1 MLKRSLL
8 KNNLFLITTIAL
20 MFALV
25 LDRKATTYFIGFWF
39 ISAIYEAFQNNEHP
53 FKQNLKWCIIIASM
67 FVLYT
72 LGYLFS
78 EFSRE
83 ASAALEI
90 KLSFFI
96 FPLGFFLRRKPIS
109 AKEIKIALLAFQLA
123 CLVSA
128 LYLAAQLIPAVIKNS
143 NLITTES
150 FTYAVRTFTEKTLGV
165 HSTYLS
171 IFYLFSIYIE
181 LKGYGLR
188 IILKNKKI
196 KVVIQAF
203 QILTL
208 SVIVLLLVA
217 RAPIIAFFVG
227 VIIVEILKNWKRGT
241 LILLSCLAILLAA
254 IFFIPG
260 VGNRFE
266 EAINSHEITEN
277 ESSVNSSNLRRSILV
292 CSNKLVSENWLRGV
306 GLDHIQYSLNNCYD
320 SFNNKELSETGYNTH
335 NQYFD
340 IILGLGILGLIMFII
355 ILIYPSQ
362 HLIKPQFA
370 LLLFFKLFIAICLLT
385 ENLLNRQH
393 GVVFFVFFNC
403 LFVSHYLWINKQKK
417 LE

>member
-1 MLKRSLL
+1 M
-8 KNNLFLITTIAL
+8 ITTIAL

-25 LDRKATTYFIGFWF
+25 LDRKATPYFIGFWL
-39 ISAIYEAFQNNEHP
+39 ISAIYEAFQNNEYP

-72 LGYLFS
+72 VGFLFS
-78 EFSRE
+78 DFSRE

-90 KLSFFI
+90 KLSFLV

-109 AKEIKIALLAFQLA
+109 TKEIKIALLAFQLA
-123 CLVSA
+123 CLISA
-128 LYLAAQLIPAVIKNS
+128 LYLAAQLIPAILKNS

-181 LKGYGLR
+181 LKGYGLK
-188 IILKNKKI
+188 IILTDKRLRKKI
-196 KVVIQAF
+196 QAIQLLL
-203 QILTL
+203 LTI
-208 SVIVLLLVA
+208 IVLLLVA

-227 VIIVEILKNWKRGT
+227 VIVVETLKNWKRGT
-241 LILLSCLAILLAA
+241 LILLSCLSIFLAA

-266 EAINSHEITEN
+266 EAINSHEITES

-292 CSNKLVSENWLRGV
+292 CSQKLVSDNWLKGV
-306 GLDHIQYSLNNCYD
+306 GLDRIQNSLNDCYD
-320 SFNNKELSETGYNTH
+320 SFNNKELSETRYNTH

-340 IILGLGILGLIMFII
+340 ILLGLGILGLFAFII
-355 ILIYPSQ
+355 ILIYPAQQLSQ
-362 HLIKPQFA
+362 PRFE

-393 GVVFFVFFNC
+393 GVVFFVFFTC
-403 LFVSHYLWINKQKK
+403 LFISHYLWIGNQNK